1 MLGLYRISVYSV
13 FGLDRFIQDFCL
25 FHCIIFFYQIPM
37 PDIPEPELMEKYPQ
51 IKKFCYVSSTKG
63 TVSSNIY
70 LISKKGYWYQWTRE
84 TIQVMGINE
93 HERLS
98 RLWVSMNMR
107 LSRLWI
113 SMKMRDYPGYG
124 YQWTWDYPGYGYQ
137 WT

>member
-1 MLGLYRISVYSV
+1 
-13 FGLDRFIQDFCL
+13 
-25 FHCIIFFYQIPM
+25 M

-70 LISKKGYWYQWTRE
+70 LISKKGYQWTWE
-84 TIQVMGINE
+84 TIQVMDINE

-98 RLWVSMNMR
+98 RLWISMN
-107 LSRLWI
+107 
-113 SMKMRDYPGYG
+113 MRDYPGYG